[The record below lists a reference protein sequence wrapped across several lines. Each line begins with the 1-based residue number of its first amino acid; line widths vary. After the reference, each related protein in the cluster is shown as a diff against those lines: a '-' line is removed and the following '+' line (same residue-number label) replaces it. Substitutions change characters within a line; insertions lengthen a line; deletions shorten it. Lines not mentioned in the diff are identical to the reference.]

1 MEDSK
6 KKIFLLVGVIK
17 INKKKKI
24 CVCYYLLLICV
35 KF

>member
-17 INKKKKI
+17 INKKKKNFVYVI
-24 CVCYYLLLICV
+24 IYY
-35 KF
+35 